1 MFNRSAHYNRI
12 PYNWPKIGP
21 FQKNP
26 FVVYVAS
33 KSALVKYVVTK
44 VSKSKYVETK
54 ESLEVEKV

>member
-1 MFNRSAHYNRI
+1 MFNRSAHYNKM

-26 FVVYVAS
+26 FVVYAAS

-44 VSKSKYVETK
+44 VNKSKYVETK
-54 ESLEVEKV
+54 QSLEVEK